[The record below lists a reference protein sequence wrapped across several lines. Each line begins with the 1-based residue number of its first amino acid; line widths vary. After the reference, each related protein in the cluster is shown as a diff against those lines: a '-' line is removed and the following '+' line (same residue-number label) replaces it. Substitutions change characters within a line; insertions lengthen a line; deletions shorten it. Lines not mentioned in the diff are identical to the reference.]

1 MKKTSSGLRNMTV
14 GNPAGHIVSF
24 ALPLLAG
31 SFLQQMYNMVD
42 SWVVGNFVG
51 DAALAAV
58 GVGFPVMFLFTSL
71 FLGFSNGG
79 TVVIAQFYGAG
90 QTHRVRDAVD
100 TIYTTLLY
108 AVVPLTVVALLL
120 VKPLLFLLRVDE
132 SCYHDAWVYLM
143 LICAGILGS
152 VGYNI
157 NAGILNGLGNSR
169 TTLLFLAISA
179 VTNIVLDLVLVIFFD
194 MGVAGVAIA
203 TIIAQLLSW
212 LFGIFYINRHYPE
225 AAIHPFCRRFDREL
239 FRKVISIGLPAG
251 VQMSLVSVGA
261 MTVMSQ
267 VNAYGEAYTA
277 AFNVGNKLDALAFL
291 PAQSVS
297 SAVTSFVG
305 QNTGARKPERVRQG
319 IRAAVI
325 MSVAWTVF
333 SSVLLVV
340 FSEPL
345 MRVFSQSDE
354 VVAVGSLYLR
364 SIMPPYVLFAV
375 MFCLNNAMRG
385 AGDSMF
391 PMISTV
397 ASMILLRVPAVYLLA
412 HFFGPEYMF
421 HGYGIGW
428 AVALPLTAAYYFSGR
443 WKRFGLLT
451 EGDPPAAE

>member
-1 MKKTSSGLRNMTV
+1 MKKSSGGLRNMTTGSPV
-14 GNPAGHIVSF
+14 RHIISF

-71 FLGFSNGG
+71 FLGISNGG

-90 QTHRVRDAVD
+90 QTHRVQDAVD

-108 AVVPLTVVALLL
+108 AAVPLTAIALLL
-120 VKPLLFLLRVDE
+120 VGPLLQLLRVDA
-132 SCYHDAWVYLM
+132 SCVQDARLYLFIVCSG
-143 LICAGILGS
+143 LVGS
-152 VGYNI
+152 IGYNI

-179 VTNIVLDLVLVIFFD
+179 LTNIVLDLTLVIFFD
-194 MGVAGVAIA
+194 LGVAGVAIA
-203 TIIAQLLSW
+203 TVFAQLLSW
-212 LFGIFYINRHYPE
+212 LFGIFYINRRYPE
-225 AAIHPFCRRFDREL
+225 ASIHPFCRRFDREL
-239 FRKVISIGLPAG
+239 FRKVIGIGLPAG

-291 PAQSVS
+291 PAQSIS
-297 SAVTSFVG
+297 NAVTAFVG

-325 MSVAWTVF
+325 MSVAWTAF
-333 SSVLLVV
+333 SSALLVLG
-340 FSEPL
+340 SDTL
-345 MRVFSQSDE
+345 MRVFSQSEE
-354 VVAVGSLYLR
+354 VISVGSLYLR
-364 SIMPPYVLFAV
+364 SIMPPYVLFAI
-375 MFCLNNAMRG
+375 MFCINNAMRG
-385 AGDSMF
+385 AGASLF
-391 PMISTV
+391 PMVTTV
-397 ASMILLRVPAVYLLA
+397 TSMIVLRVPAVYLLA
-412 HFFGPEYMF
+412 HFFGPRYMF
-421 HGYGIGW
+421 WGYGIGW
-428 AVALPLTAAYYFSGR
+428 AVALPITLAYYFSGR
-443 WKRFGLLT
+443 WKRFGLLNAEPMT
-451 EGDPPAAE
+451 E

>member
-1 MKKTSSGLRNMTV
+1 MKKTSAGLRNMTT
-14 GNPAGHIVSF
+14 GSPAGHILYF

-71 FLGFSNGG
+71 FLGISNGG

-108 AVVPLTVVALLL
+108 AAVPLTAVALLL
-120 VKPLLFLLRVDE
+120 VSPLLRLLRVDE
-132 SCYHDAWVYLM
+132 SCLQDARLYL
-143 LICAGILGS
+143 LIVSGGLVGS
-152 VGYNI
+152 IGYNL

-179 VTNIVLDLVLVIFFD
+179 ITNTVLDLILVIFFH

-203 TIIAQLLSW
+203 TVIAQLLSW

-225 AAIHPFCRRFDREL
+225 AAIHPFSRRFDREL
-239 FRKVISIGLPAG
+239 FRKVIGIGLPAG

-277 AFNVGNKLDALAFL
+277 AFNVGNKLDSLAFL

-297 SAVTSFVG
+297 SAITAFVG

-319 IRAAVI
+319 IRVAVL
-325 MSVAWTVF
+325 MSAAWTVF
-333 SSVLLVV
+333 SSALLVLGSDV
-340 FSEPL
+340 L
-345 MRVFSQSDE
+345 MGMFSQSEE
-354 VVAVGSLYLR
+354 VIAVGSLYLR

-391 PMISTV
+391 PMVSTV
-397 ASMILLRVPAVYLLA
+397 ASMIVLRVPAVYLLA

-421 HGYGIGW
+421 WGYGLGW
-428 AVALPLTAAYYFSGR
+428 AVALPITAAYYASGR
-443 WKRFGLLT
+443 WKRFGLL
-451 EGDPPAAE
+451 EADPVEE